1 MSTAAQL
8 ETVLARCSE
17 CSATNRI
24 LTTRVSDD
32 PQCGRCHQKIFPRQA
47 VKVTDASWKQDVD
60 ESPIPVLVDFWA
72 PWCGPCRMVGPILD
86 QIAREKGGQLKIAK
100 LNVDE
105 NPQAAARF
113 NVQAIPTMILL
124 RGGQVIEQLRGALPK
139 PALEARLARHLNLG

>member
-1 MSTAAQL
+1 MSTAAHL
-8 ETVLARCSE
+8 ESTLYRCSE
-17 CSATNRI
+17 CGANNRI
-24 LTTRVSDD
+24 LSTRVDDD
-32 PQCGRCHQKIFPRQA
+32 PRCGRCHQKIFPRQT
-47 VKVTDASWKQDVD
+47 VKLTDASWKQEVD

-72 PWCGPCRMVGPILD
+72 PWCGPCRVVGPILD
-86 QIAREKGGQLKIAK
+86 QIAREQGGKLKIAK

-139 PALEARLARHLNLG
+139 PALEARLARHLKLG